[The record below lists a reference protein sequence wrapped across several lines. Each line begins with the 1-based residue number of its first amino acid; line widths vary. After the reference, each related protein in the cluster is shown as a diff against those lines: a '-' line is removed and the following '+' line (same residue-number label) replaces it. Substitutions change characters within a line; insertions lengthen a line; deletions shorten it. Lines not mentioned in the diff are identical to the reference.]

1 VIVEECGA
9 IAAVG
14 RQSITTK
21 KGTAM
26 TEPQP
31 PPTARETC
39 EMVLFRGCGLIILLV
54 FLACSGLSML
64 GLPRQSRFHVA
75 SGHEVIVFAFRL
87 EGGSDLYAITPDG
100 SGLTRLTYNRYQHQ
114 PPIWPVP
121 IAAIHN
127 IEALTS
133 GPRPAPN
140 QAGVIYTSNFEP
152 GPDNT
157 YPSRLYQLRLD
168 GSPQRRFELPFSDN
182 RSVEWSPDGAYLAYT
197 ENKQIYV
204 AQWDG
209 SNPRC
214 VSCGIEHDMASG
226 PRWSPD
232 STHLIVTVSRSGT
245 QFDTFIVA
253 RDGSNPR
260 LISQI
265 VPWTRDYQWSPDGT
279 RLVFMVGGREQN
291 HIYTMRIDGRE
302 VRQLTT
308 SGVNMEPTWSPDGT
322 QIVFTSQRA
331 MVLEGNDTRDLSII
345 NADGTNLRQ
354 ITSGPGIRNS
364 PVWVRVP

>member
-1 VIVEECGA
+1 
-9 IAAVG
+9 
-14 RQSITTK
+14 
-21 KGTAM
+21 M

-75 SGHEVIVFAFRL
+75 SGHEVIVFASYQ
-87 EGGSDLYAITPDG
+87 GGGAQLYAINPDG
-100 SGLTRLTYNRYQHQ
+100 SGLTQLTYNLGQYYA
-114 PPIWPVP
+114 PLWPFP
-121 IAAIHN
+121 LPSPYAGLAMTHY
-127 IEALTS
+127 
-133 GPRPAPN
+133 PRPAPN

-152 GPDNT
+152 GPDHT
-157 YPSRLYQLRLD
+157 RPSRWYQLRLD
-168 GSPQRRFELPFSDN
+168 GSPQRRVELPLSDKP
-182 RSVEWSPDGAYLAYT
+182 SITWSPDGAYLAYT
-197 ENKQIYV
+197 ENEQVYV
-204 AQWDG
+204 TQWDG

-214 VSCGIEHDMASG
+214 VSCGIEHNKASG

-232 STHLIVTVSRSGT
+232 STHLIITVSRGGT
-245 QFDTFIVA
+245 QFDAFIVA

-265 VPWTRDYQWSPDGT
+265 VPWMRGYQWSPDGT
-279 RLVFMVGGREQN
+279 QLVVVGGREHS
-291 HIYTMRIDGRE
+291 HIYTMRMDGRE

-308 SGVNMEPTWSPDGT
+308 SGVNMDPAWSPDGT
-322 QIVFTSQRA
+322 QIVFTSRRTKI
-331 MVLEGNDTRDLSII
+331 VDHTIEPRHLSII

-354 ITSGPGIRNS
+354 ITSGPGIRSS
-364 PVWVRVP
+364 PVWVRMP